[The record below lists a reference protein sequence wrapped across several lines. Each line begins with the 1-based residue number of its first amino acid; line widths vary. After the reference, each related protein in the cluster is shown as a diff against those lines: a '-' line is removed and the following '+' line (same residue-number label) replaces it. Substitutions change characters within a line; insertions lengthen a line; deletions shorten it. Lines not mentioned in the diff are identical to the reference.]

1 MIELKLLT
9 TKEDGSK
16 VYEPV
21 QLTIKAVSQKGG
33 SYGFVFDE
41 MSTGEATDWW
51 NAGAYAVKGS
61 PEIPR
66 VEGGDIVLV
75 ELTHAPQID
84 KDGQHNGNYWRN
96 VTKLSLVDAPKTDT
110 NVAADEVKT
119 PHATPTT
126 TAKIDSFP
134 KSLEYNVDK
143 DNKIIMQVVL
153 KAQIDLVN
161 ALLSANSDVSGILA
175 SYDQV
180 LESNI
185 SKANEMI
192 DEVWSKRTNISD
204 WETSEN
210 SEN

>member
-1 MIELKLLT
+1 MIELKLAS

-16 VYEPV
+16 VYEAI

-51 NAGAYAVKGS
+51 NAGSYAVKGS

-66 VEGGDIVLV
+66 VESGDRVLV

-84 KDGQHNGNYWRN
+84 KDGQHNGNFWRN
-96 VTKLSLVDAPKTDT
+96 VTKLSIIEGTAS
-110 NVAADEVKT
+110 AATDEVKT

-134 KSLEYNVDK
+134 KSLDYNVDR

-161 ALLSANSDVSGILA
+161 SLLSANSDVSGILEG
-175 SYDQV
+175 YDSI
-180 LESNI
+180 LEANI
-185 SKANEMI
+185 SKATNMI
-192 DEVWSKRTNISD
+192 DEIWTKRTNISD
-204 WETSEN
+204 WEISEN